1 MSHVWKIFFM
11 ANLFSLQNILW
22 KGCETGSWRR
32 SEKKCSTAVYDI
44 CKHRTNTLASGNGFS
59 HKSLQN
65 KVNGS
70 SSNHNAGK
78 GGYCTAH
85 ALHWYILHTLQTVN
99 VARSLKA
106 VKSNLENWAN
116 SSFKSCTYRFLI
128 SHLGTA
134 LCTCLECS
142 VMCHMLQIQHHIQ
155 Q

>member
-1 MSHVWKIFFM
+1 MNHVLKIFFM

-32 SEKKCSTAVYDI
+32 SENKCSTAVYDI
-44 CKHRTNTLASGNGFS
+44 CKRRTNTLASGNGFS

-85 ALHWYILHTLQTVN
+85 ALHRYILHTLYTPTDSQHGTLTEGSKIQP
-99 VARSLKA
+99 RELS
-106 VKSNLENWAN
+106 E
-116 SSFKSCTYRFLI
+116 LI
-128 SHLGTA
+128 IQVLH
-134 LCTCLECS
+134 
-142 VMCHMLQIQHHIQ
+142 LQISYLSSWHGSLYVP
-155 Q
+155 